1 MDLQKEKI
9 QEAMQ
14 AIAARRSGR
23 NKLVYDKTR
32 KTIVAVSTTDYT
44 TTGLNISAEE
54 ADMFLCEIIT
64 IPLEYLNNNWKKIA
78 DNKILPIILSEWD
91 DGDVYSLSS
100 IGKWPGQKE
109 VYGAIVIGERDI
121 KEYQIVIQ
129 LKKTSADQNFDY
141 VSPLGEK
148 FKAISYSNAGKM
160 KGEKI
165 ITHIVDV
172 GYEISTR
179 NHGLIE
185 TGLLK
190 NSSVLIFGLGTGGVQ
205 VAVNLAKCGVGSF
218 YLIDPDRL
226 EIGNICRHLAGIS
239 HIGRKKVLVAKDLLL
254 EKNPNIKVY
263 TFPIKVDET
272 NKDKIKEI
280 IKDVDLIICAT
291 DNRESKLLI
300 NAININVKKI
310 ILFSG
315 AFRRAYGGQILRV
328 YPGETACYHC
338 FLLGMPDIETDQEIS
353 SDANADEIAYSDMP
367 VPIEPGLAID
377 VEPIAT
383 MTSKLALQ
391 ELIKGKESTLHILD
405 KDFSA
410 NWYFWINRP
419 EPDTKYSAFP
429 PLSESIDE
437 MTILR
442 WYGVFFDKD
451 EACPT
456 CGNYE
461 KALREQYG
469 LEPNESAQPESS
481 SLPPN
486 IKL

>member
-1 MDLQKEKI
+1 M
-9 QEAMQ
+9 
-14 AIAARRSGR
+14 
-23 NKLVYDKTR
+23 
-32 KTIVAVSTTDYT
+32 
-44 TTGLNISAEE
+44 
-54 ADMFLCEIIT
+54 IT
-64 IPLEYLNNNWKKIA
+64 IPSEYLNNNWKKLA
-78 DNKILPIILSEWD
+78 DNKILQVALSEWD
-91 DGDVYSLSS
+91 DGDAYLLSS
-100 IGKWPGQKE
+100 PGISAGQKE

-129 LKKTSADQNFDY
+129 LVKISDEENFDY
-141 VSPLGEK
+141 VSPIGEK
-148 FKAISYSNAGKM
+148 FKAISYSNTGTPKRE
-160 KGEKI
+160 G
-165 ITHIVDV
+165 ITTRIVNI
-172 GYEISTR
+172 GFELSSR
-179 NHGLIE
+179 HRGLIE

-190 NSSVLIFGLGTGGVQ
+190 NSSVLIFGLGTGGIHI
-205 VAVNLAKCGVGSF
+205 AINLAKCGAGNF
-218 YLIDPDRL
+218 HLIDPDRL
-226 EIGNICRHLAGIS
+226 EIGNICRHQAGLS

-254 EKNPNIKVY
+254 DKNPDINVMTY
-263 TFPIKVDET
+263 PITVDET
-272 NKDKIKEI
+272 TKDRIREI
-280 IKDVDLIICAT
+280 IRDVDLVICAT

-300 NAININVKKI
+300 NLINIDVGKP

-328 YPGETACYHC
+328 YPRQTACYHC

-353 SDANADEIAYSDMP
+353 SATNADAIAYSDMP
-367 VPIEPGLAID
+367 VPIEPGLAVD

-391 ELIKGKESTLHILD
+391 ELIKDKESTLHILD

-410 NWYFWINRP
+410 NWYFWVNRP
-419 EPDTKYSAFP
+419 EPNTKYSAFP

-451 EACPT
+451 ESCPT
-456 CGNYE
+456 CGNFE
-461 KALREQYG
+461 KTLREKYG

-481 SLPPN
+481 SLPPD

>member
-1 MDLQKEKI
+1 M
-9 QEAMQ
+9 
-14 AIAARRSGR
+14 
-23 NKLVYDKTR
+23 
-32 KTIVAVSTTDYT
+32 
-44 TTGLNISAEE
+44 
-54 ADMFLCEIIT
+54 IT
-64 IPLEYLNNNWKKIA
+64 IPSEYLNNNWKKFSN
-78 DNKILPIILSEWD
+78 NKILPVTLSEWD
-91 DGDVYSLSS
+91 DGDAYLLSPAGVS
-100 IGKWPGQKE
+100 ASHKE

-121 KEYQIVIQ
+121 KEYQVVIQ
-129 LKKTSADQNFDY
+129 LVRVSDEERFDF
-141 VSPLGEK
+141 VSPIGEK
-148 FKAISYSNAGKM
+148 FKAISYSNNGTTKR
-160 KGEKI
+160 EKI
-165 ITHIVDV
+165 TTHIINI
-172 GYEISTR
+172 GYEISSR
-179 NHGLIE
+179 HHGLIE

-190 NSSVLIFGLGTGGVQ
+190 DSSVLIFGLGTGGIHI
-205 VAVNLAKCGVGSF
+205 AVNLAKCGVGNF
-218 YLIDPDRL
+218 HLIDPDRL
-226 EIGNICRHLAGIS
+226 EIGNICRHQAGLS

-254 EKNPNIKVY
+254 DKNPDIKVSTY
-263 TFPIKVDET
+263 PIKADET
-272 NKDKIKEI
+272 TKDKIQEI
-280 IKDVDLIICAT
+280 IRDVDLIICAT

-300 NAININVKKI
+300 NSISTNVGKT

-328 YPGETACYHC
+328 YPRQTACYHC
-338 FLLGMPDIETDQEIS
+338 FLLSMPDIETDQEIS
-353 SDANADEIAYSDMP
+353 SVANAEEIAYSDMP

-391 ELIKGKESTLHILD
+391 ELIKDKKSTLHILD

-419 EPDTKYSAFP
+419 EPNTKYSAFP

-456 CGNYE
+456 CGNFE
-461 KALREQYG
+461 KTLREQYG

-481 SLPPN
+481 SLPPDIN
-486 IKL
+486 L

>member
-1 MDLQKEKI
+1 M
-9 QEAMQ
+9 
-14 AIAARRSGR
+14 
-23 NKLVYDKTR
+23 
-32 KTIVAVSTTDYT
+32 
-44 TTGLNISAEE
+44 
-54 ADMFLCEIIT
+54 IT
-64 IPLEYLNNNWKKIA
+64 IPSEYLNNNWKKLA
-78 DNKILPIILSEWD
+78 DAKILPIVLSEWD
-91 DGDVYSLSS
+91 DGDAYSLSS
-100 IGKWPGQKE
+100 IGVSPSQKE
-109 VYGAIVIGERDI
+109 VYGAVVLGERDV

-129 LKKTSADQNFDY
+129 LIKTSDEQSFDY
-141 VSPLGEK
+141 VSPTGEK
-148 FKAISYSNAGKM
+148 FKTVSYSNASKI

-165 ITHIVDV
+165 TTHIVDV
-172 GYEISTR
+172 INGISSR
-179 NHGLIE
+179 YRGLIE

-190 NSSVLIFGLGTGGVQ
+190 NSSVLIFGLGTGGIHI
-205 VAVNLAKCGVGSF
+205 AINLAKCGVGNF
-218 YLIDPDRL
+218 HLIDPDRL
-226 EIGNICRHLAGIS
+226 EIGNICRHQAGIS

-254 EKNPNIKVY
+254 EKNPDIKVNTY
-263 TFPIKVDET
+263 PIKADET
-272 NKDKIKEI
+272 TKDKLQEM

-300 NAININVKKI
+300 NSISIDAKKT

-328 YPGETACYHC
+328 YPGQTACYHC
-338 FLLGMPDIETDQEIS
+338 FLLGMSDIETDQEIS
-353 SDANADEIAYSDMP
+353 SATNADEIAYSDMP
-367 VPIEPGLAID
+367 VPIEPGLAVD

-391 ELIKGKESTLHILD
+391 ELIKRKESTLHILD

-456 CGNYE
+456 CGNFE
-461 KALREQYG
+461 KALREQYS
-469 LEPNESAQPESS
+469 LEPNDNAQPESS
-481 SLPPN
+481 SLPPD